1 MHYASRSSLLAA
13 LLEEVFEQP
22 VEIRSN
28 PGPSLAA
35 TLVAEWRVS
44 ARRGWAGESDCL
56 FEHPAEQLLKN
67 SLLRYRLTR
76 FLTVPSRNQWL
87 V

>member
-1 MHYASRSSLLAA
+1 MQYASRSSLLAA

-35 TLVAEWRVS
+35 ALVTERRVS
-44 ARRGWAGESDCL
+44 ARRAGRVRTTAFL
-56 FEHPAEQLLKN
+56 N
-67 SLLRYRLTR
+67 ILR
-76 FLTVPSRNQWL
+76 NGC
-87 V
+87 